1 MKSLLNGC
9 AAVAL
14 LMGLA
19 GAAQAEVLVRE
30 APVYAVPDDEDAASP
45 ARAAENPAPPA
56 RVAEAPSPPMIM
68 APTAPAVQEAVTEAP
83 KPAPV
88 PVQVAEARPARAES
102 AVVKALMEQKAAP
115 APAALTPEENAF
127 FAVLGA
133 RVTNAASAYET
144 YVRRAT
150 AIDARF
156 ADAAAVQ
163 KAVKAGAAYQPQ
175 QLQEGIVAY
184 AALLALRNDAFVE
197 GVKNLRDPSFAD
209 RLTSSPQAVLNVRG
223 ADEAASDVAGALR
236 AQGAALLAAG
246 KSITQAAYDVQ
257 GQSWS
262 KTPVSDP
269 KGVLADAK
277 EAAAQP
283 RTASVPAKER
293 LLASLV
299 DAPQAPA
306 SPTASGAPD
315 VVRGL
320 ALAALA
326 IMGRTGD
333 DKEANFEALLHDA
346 TGADCLK
353 MAKLN
358 LNQCL
363 AVAGPHY
370 EDVYCTGRHGVG
382 ETASCVAAAANGTGT
397 PLTPPPAPQLQR
409 AEGYGPEQAQAYGQP
424 GLRPE
429 DKDDDDTPVRAP
441 QRYASVQPS
450 YQAPPAYTPP
460 AAAPAPAP
468 AQAYA
473 DNRQAYAQNDQ
484 AYSQAPYQ
492 DPRYAPQAPAP
503 QYQQQQAYA
512 QPQYQPA
519 PAYPQ
524 AQQPYPA
531 ARQTYAAPTAQ
542 YPYGYAARGYYGQ

>member
-1 MKSLLNGC
+1 MKSLLSGC

-14 LMGLA
+14 LVGLA
-19 GAAQAEVLVRE
+19 GHAKAEVQVRE
-30 APVYAVPDDEDAASP
+30 APVYAAPDDEDAAPP
-45 ARAAENPAPPA
+45 ARAAEKPAPLMTMAPSAPA
-56 RVAEAPSPPMIM
+56 AQEAAAEAPR
-68 APTAPAVQEAVTEAP
+68 
-83 KPAPV
+83 PAPV
-88 PVQVAEARPARAES
+88 QLAQAEPARAES

-115 APAALTPEENAF
+115 APPTLTPEENAF
-127 FAVLGA
+127 FAVLGK
-133 RVTNAASAYET
+133 RVTDAASAYES

-163 KAVKAGAAYQPQ
+163 KAVRTGAAYQPQ

-197 GVKNLRDPSFAD
+197 GVKSLRDPSFAD
-209 RLTSSPQAVLNVRG
+209 RLTSSPQVVLNVRG

-246 KSITQAAYDVQ
+246 KTITQAAYDVQ

-277 EAAAQP
+277 EAAIQP

-299 DAPQAPA
+299 TVPQTPA
-306 SPTASGAPD
+306 SPTAAGAPD

-333 DKEANFEALLHDA
+333 DKEASFEALLHDA
-346 TGADCLK
+346 SSVDCLK

-397 PLTPPPAPQLQR
+397 PLTPPPVQQLR
-409 AEGYGPEQAQAYGQP
+409 VEGYGPEQAQAYGQP
-424 GLRPE
+424 GLKPE
-429 DKDDDDTPVRAP
+429 DKDDDDTPAP
-441 QRYASVQPS
+441 RRYASVPPS
-450 YQAPPAYTPP
+450 YEAPPAYAPP
-460 AAAPAPAP
+460 AAPPPARVP

-484 AYSQAPYQ
+484 AYGQAPYQ
-492 DPRYAPQAPAP
+492 DPR
-503 QYQQQQAYA
+503 AYA
-512 QPQYQPA
+512 APQPA

-524 AQQPYPA
+524 QQQQPYAQPQYAPASPYAAQQPYRQPQPA
-531 ARQTYAAPTAQ
+531 YAPTAP

>member
-9 AAVAL
+9 AVVAL
-14 LMGLA
+14 LVGLA
-19 GAAQAEVLVRE
+19 GHAQAEVLVRE
-30 APVYAVPDDEDAASP
+30 APVYAVPDDEDTAPP
-45 ARAAENPAPPA
+45 ARAAENPAPAMAMAPA
-56 RVAEAPSPPMIM
+56 PSAVQQAAAEAPR
-68 APTAPAVQEAVTEAP
+68 PAL
-83 KPAPV
+83 
-88 PVQVAEARPARAES
+88 VQVAQAEPARAES

-115 APAALTPEENAF
+115 APPSLTPEENAF
-127 FAVLGA
+127 FAVLGK
-133 RVTNAASAYET
+133 RVTDAASAYES

-156 ADAAAVQ
+156 SDAAAVQ
-163 KAVKAGAAYQPQ
+163 KAVRAGAAYQPQ

-197 GVKNLRDPSFAD
+197 GVKSLRDPSFAD
-209 RLTSSPQAVLNVRG
+209 RLTSSPQVVLNVRG

-236 AQGAALLAAG
+236 AQGAALLASG
-246 KSITQAAYDVQ
+246 KAITQAAYDVQ

-277 EAAAQP
+277 EAAALP
-283 RTASVPAKER
+283 RAASVPAKER

-299 DAPQAPA
+299 TAPQTPA
-306 SPTASGAPD
+306 SPTAAGAPD

-346 TGADCLK
+346 SSTDCLK

-382 ETASCVAAAANGTGT
+382 ETASCVAAASNGTGT
-397 PLTPPPAPQLQR
+397 PLAPPPVPQLR
-409 AEGYGPEQAQAYGQP
+409 VEGYGPEQAQAYGQP

-429 DKDDDDTPVRAP
+429 DKDDDDTPVRGP

-450 YQAPPAYTPP
+450 YEAPPAYAPPP
-460 AAAPAPAP
+460 AAPPARAP

-484 AYSQAPYQ
+484 AYSQAAPYQ
-492 DPRYAPQAPAP
+492 DPRGYAAQQPAP
-503 QYQQQQAYA
+503 QYPQQQQQAYA
-512 QPQYQPA
+512 QPQYAPPA

-524 AQQPYPA
+524 AQQPY
-531 ARQTYAAPTAQ
+531 RQPQASYTPTAQ

>member
-14 LMGLA
+14 LVGLA
-19 GAAQAEVLVRE
+19 GHAKADVLVRE
-30 APVYAVPDDEDAASP
+30 APVYAVPDDEDAAPP
-45 ARAAENPAPPA
+45 ARAAEAPAM
-56 RVAEAPSPPMIM
+56 VM
-68 APTAPAVQEAVTEAP
+68 APTAPAVREAAAEAP
-83 KPAPV
+83 RPA
-88 PVQVAEARPARAES
+88 PVQVADAQPAKRES
-102 AVVKALMEQKAAP
+102 AVVKALMEQKAT
-115 APAALTPEENAF
+115 PAAPSLTPEENAF
-127 FAVLGA
+127 FAVLGR
-133 RVTNAASAYET
+133 RVTDAASAYES

-156 ADAAAVQ
+156 SDAAAVQ
-163 KAVKAGAAYQPQ
+163 KAVRAGAAYQPQ

-197 GVKNLRDPSFAD
+197 GVRSLRDPSFAD
-209 RLTSSPQAVLNVRG
+209 RLTSSPQMVLNVRG

-236 AQGAALLAAG
+236 AQGAALLASG
-246 KSITQAAYDVQ
+246 KAITQAAYDVQ

-283 RTASVPAKER
+283 RAASIPAKER

-299 DAPQAPA
+299 TAPQ
-306 SPTASGAPD
+306 TAAAGAGAPD

-326 IMGRTGD
+326 ILGRTGD

-346 TGADCLK
+346 SSTDCLK

-382 ETASCVAAAANGTGT
+382 ETAGCVASASNGTTT
-397 PLTPPPAPQLQR
+397 PLAPPAAPPQLR
-409 AEGYGPEQAQAYGQP
+409 VEGYGPEQAQAYGQP

-450 YQAPPAYTPP
+450 YEAPRAYAPP
-460 AAAPAPAP
+460 AAAPAPV
-468 AQAYA
+468 QAYA
-473 DNRQAYAQNDQ
+473 DNRQTYAQNDQ

-492 DPRYAPQAPAP
+492 DQRAYAPQPQAPA
-503 QYQQQQAYA
+503 YSQQQQYA
-512 QPQYQPA
+512 QPQPQYA
-519 PAYPQ
+519 PAAPYA

-531 ARQTYAAPTAQ
+531 QPTYAPPAQ

>member
-14 LMGLA
+14 LVGLA
-19 GAAQAEVLVRE
+19 GHAKADVLVRQ
-30 APVYAVPDDEDAASP
+30 APVYAVPDDDEDAAP
-45 ARAAENPAPPA
+45 PVRAAENPAPPM
-56 RVAEAPSPPMIM
+56 VM
-68 APTAPAVQEAVTEAP
+68 APTAPAPAAVQEAAAEAP
-83 KPAPV
+83 RPAPI
-88 PVQVAEARPARAES
+88 QVAEAQPARAEPS
-102 AVVKALMEQKAAP
+102 VVKALMESKAAP
-115 APAALTPEENAF
+115 APSALTPEENAF
-127 FAVLGA
+127 FAVLGK
-133 RVTNAASAYET
+133 RVTDAASAYES

-150 AIDARF
+150 AIDPRF

-163 KAVKAGAAYQPQ
+163 KAVKLGAAYQPQ

-197 GVKNLRDPSFAD
+197 GVKSLRDPAFAD

-236 AQGAALLAAG
+236 AQGAGLLAAG

-262 KTPVSDP
+262 KTPVFDP

-277 EAAAQP
+277 EAAIQP
-283 RTASVPAKER
+283 RAASVPAKER

-299 DAPQAPA
+299 DAPQAAA
-306 SPTASGAPD
+306 SSTVAGAPD

-326 IMGRTGD
+326 ILGRTGD

-346 TGADCLK
+346 SSVDCLK

-370 EDVYCTGRHGVG
+370 EDVYCAGRHGVG
-382 ETASCVAAAANGTGT
+382 ETANCVAAAANGAST
-397 PLTPPPAPQLQR
+397 LLAPPPVLQQR

-429 DKDDDDTPVRAP
+429 DRDDDDTPAAPP

-450 YQAPPAYTPP
+450 YQAPPAYAPP

-473 DNRQAYAQNDQ
+473 DNRQTYAQNTYAQNDR
-484 AYSQAPYQ
+484 AYGQAPYQ
-492 DPRYAPQAPAP
+492 DPRGYAAQQPAPAYP
-503 QYQQQQAYA
+503 QQQQAYA
-512 QPQYQPA
+512 QPQYAPA
-519 PAYPQ
+519 PAYAAQPSYRQPQ
-524 AQQPYPA
+524 PSY
-531 ARQTYAAPTAQ
+531 APTPQ